1 MFPFWLLIHSNFNHV
16 PAIGS
21 FSCTIKVVPVGCTN
35 WFNFGGFDFDKSHV
49 SSGGAATRSANM
61 KPLIIEVRTSR
72 SHGLE
77 VYRVLVNGTI
87 MNEYLS
93 REMANAK
100 ARKYVQAWNHET
112 LVR

>member
-1 MFPFWLLIHSNFNHV
+1 
-16 PAIGS
+16 
-21 FSCTIKVVPVGCTN
+21 
-35 WFNFGGFDFDKSHV
+35 
-49 SSGGAATRSANM
+49 M

-77 VYRVLVNGTI
+77 VYRVLVNGTM

-100 ARKYVQAWNHET
+100 ARKYVQAWNREN
-112 LVR
+112 LIR